1 MGVADEKQLPLKL
14 KKSARKTIAKAF
26 ALPSNTTKT
35 QIIFGQLQRW
45 MFPENSRI

>member
-14 KKSARKTIAKAF
+14 KNPHENNREGSRSSLKHYKTHF
-26 ALPSNTTKT
+26 
-35 QIIFGQLQRW
+35 IFGQLQRW